1 MKDFL
6 RSFVFAWIG
15 ILNVLKER
23 NFRIH
28 LLILSAVISM
38 GFYFQITATE
48 WIVILVI
55 SAVVLA
61 LEMVNSSIERLC
73 DLYTTDRHKEIAK
86 IKDIAAGAVLVAAF
100 FAAVTGSIIFYKY
113 LFIS

>member
-1 MKDFL
+1 
-6 RSFVFAWIG
+6 
-15 ILNVLKER
+15 
-23 NFRIH
+23 
-28 LLILSAVISM
+28 M
-38 GFYFQITATE
+38 GFYFQITTTE

-73 DLYTTDRHKEIAK
+73 DLYTTDKHKEIAK
-86 IKDIAAGAVLVAAF
+86 IKDISAGAVLVAAF
-100 FAAVTGSIIFYKY
+100 FAAVIGTIIFYKY